1 MKAKELRELLMN
13 APDDAVVVIN
23 IDGSVYPIDSEE
35 TIVQLDG
42 YISGNEFGIVIDSLG
57 CP

>member
-1 MKAKELRELLMN
+1 MN

>member
-1 MKAKELRELLMN
+1 MKVKELRELLLN

-23 IDGSVYPIDSEE
+23 IDGSVYPVDSKE
-35 TIVQLDG
+35 TIDQSDG